1 MGHCFS
7 IELKHPSPKH
17 VVHIKPSMFSKRKGS
32 KSVHVDLDTFDVY
45 WDLTDA
51 VFGSSPEPVHSFF
64 VGLVFNGDMVLLIG
78 DLRKE
83 MLKVN
88 KSLSD
93 SMCLL
98 KREHVFGGKVYGTKV
113 KFKDDGRVHDVEIEC
128 DVFGLDDPLLVVRLD
143 GKVVMQ
149 VKHLVW
155 KFRGNDKILVDGVH
169 VEVYWDVHDWLFGSI
184 TGSAVFMFRTCLVD
198 GASVDLSQ
206 SLGFCL
212 TLYAWKNE

>member
-1 MGHCFS
+1 
-7 IELKHPSPKH
+7 
-17 VVHIKPSMFSKRKGS
+17 MFSKRKGS
-32 KSVHVDLDTFDVY
+32 KSVHVDLDTFDVN

-51 VFGSSPEPVHSFF
+51 EFGSSPEPIRSFF

-78 DLRKE
+78 DKE
-83 MLKVN
+83 N
-88 KSLSD
+88 KSLTD

-98 KREHVFGGKVYGTKV
+98 KREHVFGGKVYGTKA

-128 DVFGLDDPLLVVRLD
+128 DAFGLDDPRLVVRLD

-169 VEVYWDVHDWLFGSI
+169 VEVYWDVHNWLFGSI
-184 TGSAVFMFRTCLVD
+184 NGSAVFMFRTCLVG